1 MAWCL
6 LNCIWLYSEKK
17 EVVKEQQKHFHL
29 VHVLTAAQFAFLLLP
44 CFLLLESDVVQ
55 LCANRSAHKATEF
68 PAIVLCTIRSTEHF
82 CFVVFL
88 LKKGSADLLF
98 LFDCQ
103 IDVVSF
109 SKDLTTLFP

>member
-1 MAWCL
+1 M
-6 LNCIWLYSEKK
+6 
-17 EVVKEQQKHFHL
+17 
-29 VHVLTAAQFAFLLLP
+29 
-44 CFLLLESDVVQ
+44 VQ
-55 LCANRSAHKATEF
+55 LCTNRSAHKATEF
-68 PAIVLCTIRSTEHF
+68 PAIVLCTIRSTERF

-109 SKDLTTLFP
+109 SKALTTLFP